1 MLRAGVA
8 DELGRLRTQINSES
22 DPWRRVERFIR
33 SGISIDDQRRR
44 EGWMLWMEY
53 WRAALRDEELRE
65 ESGATTRGWR
75 MLLTR
80 AVDDGVMLGQFV
92 ITGSSEEAA
101 ASLVAL
107 VDGMSL
113 QVLVGDSRMKSARA
127 TRAAIRSAERIL
139 GVDAA

>member
-1 MLRAGVA
+1 
-8 DELGRLRTQINSES
+8 
-22 DPWRRVERFIR
+22 
-33 SGISIDDQRRR
+33 
-44 EGWMLWMEY
+44 
-53 WRAALRDEELRE
+53 
-65 ESGATTRGWR
+65 